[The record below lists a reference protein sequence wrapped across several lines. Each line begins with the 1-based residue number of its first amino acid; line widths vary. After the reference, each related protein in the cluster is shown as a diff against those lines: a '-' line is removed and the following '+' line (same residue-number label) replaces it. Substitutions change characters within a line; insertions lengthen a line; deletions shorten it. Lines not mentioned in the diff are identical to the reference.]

1 MSENQNRILQ
11 MLAEGKIS
19 VEEASRLLSLIKETP
34 GSGVE
39 TAATAK
45 EAKSQPK
52 YLYVRVEPK
61 EGSHSQGGKEGFP
74 GKGETGRVN
83 IRIPMG
89 LIRAGIKLK
98 ALIPPQAVDDINRAF
113 QEKGINFDIRD
124 LKDEYLESL
133 VTALGE
139 SEIKVD
145 SHEADVSIYAE

>member
-1 MSENQNRILQ
+1 VSENQNRILQ

-19 VEEASRLLSLIKETP
+19 VEEASRLLSLIKEAP
-34 GSGVE
+34 APGVE
-39 TAATAK
+39 TAAAAK
-45 EAKSQPK
+45 EAKSAPK
-52 YLYVRVEPK
+52 YLYVKVEPK
-61 EGSHSQGGKEGFP
+61 EGLHGQSGQLGYT
-74 GKGETGRVN
+74 GKGERVN

-124 LKDEYLESL
+124 LKEEYLEGL